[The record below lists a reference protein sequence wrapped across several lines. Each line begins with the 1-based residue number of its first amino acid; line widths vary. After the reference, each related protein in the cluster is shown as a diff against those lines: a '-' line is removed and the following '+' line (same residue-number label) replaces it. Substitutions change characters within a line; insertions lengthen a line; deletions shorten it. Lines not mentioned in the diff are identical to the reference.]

1 MFEKRE
7 PFPWRIPVLIL
18 VGVAVLSGGIYLGV
32 KSINNETKAN
42 EATTTQTNKKDNTKE
57 VFALSKDCEIWLHK
71 NNIDGSESDKSPVM
85 IGTIDEEL
93 LDMTKEE
100 ITAYLN
106 DKYPDREV
114 ENISKYEITLSE
126 KSDGKNSA
134 DESKI
139 NKYCLEPDNE
149 YLALYRYDEEGSKEL
164 IEKTEIRIDSLP
176 SAIQDDVKKGITV
189 DTEEEAYS
197 QLESLGS

>member
-1 MFEKRE
+1 M
-7 PFPWRIPVLIL
+7 V
-18 VGVAVLSGGIYLGV
+18 
-32 KSINNETKAN
+32 
-42 EATTTQTNKKDNTKE
+42 
-57 VFALSKDCEIWLHK
+57 
-71 NNIDGSESDKSPVM
+71 
-85 IGTIDEEL
+85 
-93 LDMTKEE
+93 
-100 ITAYLN
+100 
-106 DKYPDREV
+106 
-114 ENISKYEITLSE
+114 
-126 KSDGKNSA
+126 KNSA

>member
-7 PFPWRIPVLIL
+7 PFTWRIPVLIL

-32 KSINNETKAN
+32 KSINNETKTN

-106 DKYPDREV
+106 DKYPDRE
-114 ENISKYEITLSE
+114 
-126 KSDGKNSA
+126 
-134 DESKI
+134 
-139 NKYCLEPDNE
+139 
-149 YLALYRYDEEGSKEL
+149 
-164 IEKTEIRIDSLP
+164 
-176 SAIQDDVKKGITV
+176 
-189 DTEEEAYS
+189 
-197 QLESLGS
+197 

>member
-18 VGVAVLSGGIYLGV
+18 VGMAILSGGIYLGV

-42 EATTTQTNKKDNTKE
+42 EAATTQTNKKDNTKE
-57 VFALSKDCEIWLHK
+57 VFALSKDCEVWLHK
-71 NNIDGSESDKSPVM
+71 KNTDGSESDKSPVM

-100 ITAYLN
+100 IIAYLN

-126 KSDGKNSA
+126 KSDSKNSA

-164 IEKTEIRIDSLP
+164 VEKTEIRIDSLP

>member
-57 VFALSKDCEIWLHK
+57 VFALSKDCEVWLHK
-71 NNIDGSESDKSPVM
+71 KNTDGSESDKSPVM

-100 ITAYLN
+100 IIAYLN

-126 KSDGKNSA
+126 KSDSKNSA

>member
-57 VFALSKDCEIWLHK
+57 VFALSKDCEVWLHK
-71 NNIDGSESDKSPVM
+71 KNTDGSESDKSPVM

-100 ITAYLN
+100 IIAYLN

-126 KSDGKNSA
+126 KSDSKNSA

-164 IEKTEIRIDSLP
+164 VEKTEIRIDSLP